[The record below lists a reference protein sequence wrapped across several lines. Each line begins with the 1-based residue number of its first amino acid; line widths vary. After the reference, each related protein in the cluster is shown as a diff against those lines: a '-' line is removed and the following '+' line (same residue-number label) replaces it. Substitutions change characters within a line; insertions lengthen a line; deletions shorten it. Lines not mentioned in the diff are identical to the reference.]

1 MRKKYSKRRYKRKK
15 RYGRDLLG
23 QDKWSRYYTKQKGR
37 GGLFDIFGAV
47 NPMVGLLAKVI
58 SK

>member
-1 MRKKYSKRRYKRKK
+1 MRKKYSKRRYKIR
-15 RYGRDLLG
+15 RSIRLG
-23 QDKWSRYYTKQKGR
+23 QDEWSRYYTKLKGR
-37 GGLFDIFGAV
+37 DIFGAV

>member
-1 MRKKYSKRRYKRKK
+1 MHKKYSKKRYKRK
-15 RYGRDLLG
+15 RQQGRGIFG
-23 QDKWSRYYTKQKGR
+23 QDKWSRYYKKQKGR

-47 NPMVGLLAKVI
+47 NPLVGLLAKHL

>member
-15 RYGRDLLG
+15 RYGRGLLG

-37 GGLFDIFGAV
+37 DIFGAV
-47 NPMVGLLAKVI
+47 NSMVGLLAKVI